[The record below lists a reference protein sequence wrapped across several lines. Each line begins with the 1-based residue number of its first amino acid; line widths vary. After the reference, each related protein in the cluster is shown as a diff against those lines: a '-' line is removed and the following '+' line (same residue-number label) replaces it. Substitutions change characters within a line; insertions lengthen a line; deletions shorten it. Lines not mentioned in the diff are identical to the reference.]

1 MRAMPTCPI
10 RSLYVSCID
19 GCAKKYIAKSRGFN
33 MKSAENITNNFWKT
47 GNFDDFTW
55 EKCAFG
61 RKTAMLEKKLAIA
74 HRIRL

>member
-1 MRAMPTCPI
+1 
-10 RSLYVSCID
+10 
-19 GCAKKYIAKSRGFN
+19 

-55 EKCAFG
+55 EKCTFG